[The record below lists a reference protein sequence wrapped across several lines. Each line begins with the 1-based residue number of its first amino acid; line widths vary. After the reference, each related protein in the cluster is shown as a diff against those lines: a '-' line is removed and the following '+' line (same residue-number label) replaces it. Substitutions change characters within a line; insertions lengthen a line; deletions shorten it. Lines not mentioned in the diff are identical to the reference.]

1 MKTEAFYSYQE
12 WSRVLTST
20 DWMQNSTKYVIRTRV
35 RQGY

>member
-1 MKTEAFYSYQE
+1 MKTEDFFSYQG

-20 DWMQNSTKYVIRTRV
+20 DWMQNSTKNVLRTRV